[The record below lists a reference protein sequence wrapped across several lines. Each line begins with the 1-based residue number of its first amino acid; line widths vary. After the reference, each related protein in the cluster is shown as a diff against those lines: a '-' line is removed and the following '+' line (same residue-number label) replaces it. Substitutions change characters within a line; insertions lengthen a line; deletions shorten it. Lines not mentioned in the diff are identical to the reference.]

1 MLSDALVLDGPF
13 ATTPL
18 AHVQLTAHD
27 GIARTM
33 YRQCRVPH
41 ALAEVVDPL
50 PIETLAYGAPSAAV
64 VRVMLTHMP
73 PCLRS

>member
-1 MLSDALVLDGPF
+1 M
-13 ATTPL
+13 
-18 AHVQLTAHD
+18 QLTAHD

-41 ALAEVVDPL
+41 ALAEAVDPL

-64 VRVMLTHMP
+64 VRVMLSTRAAMLEKLIAVTACH
-73 PCLRS
+73 